1 MSKRFL
7 FWQSVM
13 AGAQVM
19 SGAGAITGILGE
31 LWAGLLV
38 VLVAA
43 CQAGTMVYQHGLM
56 TPVPMTDD

>member
-7 FWQSVM
+7 MWQSVM
-13 AGAQVM
+13 AGIQVL
-19 SGAGAITGILGE
+19 SGAGALTGVLGE
-31 LWAGLLV
+31 RWAGLFV

-56 TPVPMTDD
+56 TPVPDK